1 MEKTDPFLKTFPF
14 VWVVTLVVG
23 AILFIAVDMAWALS
37 FVLGN
42 VTMMMTMSMLYKN
55 SKKILEQDKQGA
67 QRMAVRNYV
76 FRYFFY
82 AVILIAA
89 AVNQNLEV
97 IGVAIGLF
105 VFKIVFYIL
114 LFLERRGE

>member
-1 MEKTDPFLKTFPF
+1 
-14 VWVVTLVVG
+14 
-23 AILFIAVDMAWALS
+23 
-37 FVLGN
+37 
-42 VTMMMTMSMLYKN
+42 
-55 SKKILEQDKQGA
+55 
-67 QRMAVRNYV
+67 MAVRNYV

-82 AVILIAA
+82 AVILVAA
-89 AVNQNLEV
+89 AVHPNLEV